1 LEPWENVKNPD
12 ETDEP
17 WENPDEAAACDWR
30 GDGSFGPFSQKSFW
44 ENVKNPDE
52 SFGTD

>member
-1 LEPWENVKNPD
+1 MKRMNPGK
-12 ETDEP
+12 TLMKQLR
-17 WENPDEAAACDWR
+17 DWR